1 MSSERIAVNLRDLS
15 VFADVTAD
23 AELAAAIMRRH
34 FRASLIKTEAWEGYE
49 FADMEIKI
57 TESTD
62 CYGAVLWP
70 SVRITHSEKQN

>member
-1 MSSERIAVNLRDLS
+1 MMSFKVTSSVLFSEAS
-15 VFADVTAD
+15 AD
-23 AELAAAIMRRH
+23 AELAAEIMKRH
-34 FRASLIKTEAWEGYE
+34 FQPSLIKIQAWEGYV

-70 SVRITHSEKQN
+70 SVRITV

>member
-1 MSSERIAVNLRDLS
+1 MS
-15 VFADVTAD
+15 AD
-23 AELAAAIMRRH
+23 ADLAAAIMKRR
-34 FRASLIKTEAWEGYE
+34 FLPSLIRTEAWEGYE

-70 SVRITHSEKQN
+70 SVRMARSGASDGARVQH